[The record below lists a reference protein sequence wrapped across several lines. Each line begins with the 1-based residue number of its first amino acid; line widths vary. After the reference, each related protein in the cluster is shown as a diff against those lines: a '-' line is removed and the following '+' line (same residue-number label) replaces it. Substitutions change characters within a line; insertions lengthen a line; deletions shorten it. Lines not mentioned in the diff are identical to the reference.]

1 MQIITHFGD
10 NVNKMEDTA
19 LKMAYIP
26 ARKVQIGPGAHP
38 ASYTTDNWSLPA
50 VKRSG
55 GVALTTHSHLAPRLK
70 KE

>member
-19 LKMAYIP
+19 LKMAYVP
-26 ARKVQIGPGAHP
+26 VRKVQTGPGPQP
-38 ASYTTDNWSLPA
+38 ASYTMDNRSLPA
-50 VKRSG
+50 VKRP